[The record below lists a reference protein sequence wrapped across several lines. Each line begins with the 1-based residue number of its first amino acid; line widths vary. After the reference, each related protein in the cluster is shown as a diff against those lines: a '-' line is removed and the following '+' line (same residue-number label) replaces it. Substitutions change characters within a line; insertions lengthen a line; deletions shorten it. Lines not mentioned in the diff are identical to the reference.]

1 MIKKEQG
8 NMRVSSTGA
17 KRQNA
22 DGKPRPGLFP
32 GDAYLAISQHFAD
45 GAAIY
50 DDRNWEQGLS
60 LNSIIDSLERHIA
73 QEKMGLTDE
82 SHDLALAWNAVVYL
96 ATKLRIANGILPKEL
111 DDMPK
116 YKKVE
121 AADPRCPDCNT
132 VVVLCAG
139 EADTVWQCS
148 TCNCGYSRDF
158 FK

>member
-8 NMRVSSTGA
+8 GKRTFSTGA

-22 DGKPRPGLFP
+22 DKKPRPGLFP

-45 GAAIY
+45 GAAVY
-50 DDRNWEQGLS
+50 DDRNWEKGLP

-96 ATKLRIANGILPKEL
+96 ATKLRIKAGLLPAEL

-116 YKKVE
+116 YKEV
-121 AADPRCPDCNT
+121 PT
-132 VVVLCAG
+132 VLK
-139 EADTVWQCS
+139 CS
-148 TCNCGYSRDF
+148 YCGGTGWCDGHVCCF
-158 FK
+158 CKGQGGVKNETD

>member
-1 MIKKEQG
+1 MIKRETG
-8 NMRVSSTGA
+8 NKREFSTGA

-22 DGKPRPGLFP
+22 DKKPRPGLFP

-45 GAAIY
+45 GAAVY
-50 DDRNWEQGLS
+50 DDRNWEKGLP

-96 ATKLRIANGILPKEL
+96 ATKLRIKAGILPAEL

-116 YKKVE
+116 YRKRGVVE
-121 AADPRCPDCNT
+121 ETFTEPDKFFVGTNYEEDQDISQPRDSGC
-132 VVVLCAG
+132 
-139 EADTVWQCS
+139 
-148 TCNCGYSRDF
+148 
-158 FK
+158 